1 MCKHRRKPGLPVA
14 LALAVVTAW
23 VCSAAS
29 AQTAAPAEKP
39 VAPAAAPSS
48 PTAPSPLDALAWLRG
63 CWRGEVNRRE
73 FLEQWSPPRGGM
85 MVGISHTVVG
95 AKFQGALKEKMDTA
109 GKAKADA
116 GKERTQDYEYL
127 RLEARPDGVYYV
139 AVPSGKKEVAFKLT
153 DVADDK
159 GAKVFTFTNSV
170 DEFPQ
175 RIAYRHGSE
184 GWLYAQDTGKPDE
197 AGKDVTYP
205 MQHVDCATGAV
216 VKE

>member
-1 MCKHRRKPGLPVA
+1 MRKHPAKPAFPVVLAFATA
-14 LALAVVTAW
+14 LAWACFPT
-23 VCSAAS
+23 S
-29 AQTAAPAEKP
+29 AQTATQTAE
-39 VAPAAAPSS
+39 PAAPQSLES
-48 PTAPSPLDALAWLRG
+48 LAWLRG

-159 GAKVFTFTNSV
+159 GAKVFTFSNPA

-175 RIAYRHGSE
+175 RIVYGHGAG
-184 GWLYAQDTGKPDE
+184 GWLYAQVLGKAGE

-205 MQHVDCATGAV
+205 MQHVDCATGAI